1 MRPGRPAHRLNR
13 FPYIRLCHL
22 PRHRFLGHRLNSSR
36 RVAVVASLSPSMAVM
51 QELALADVN
60 GVVRLIRDEQWHG
73 NLFWILIVARDAFVL
88 VSAALVV
95 LALVIVVVFLTSP
108 GSILSP

>member
-1 MRPGRPAHRLNR
+1 
-13 FPYIRLCHL
+13 
-22 PRHRFLGHRLNSSR
+22 
-36 RVAVVASLSPSMAVM
+36 VVASLSASMAVM

-60 GVVRLIRDEQWHG
+60 GVVRLIRDYQCHRT
-73 NLFWILIVARDAFVL
+73 LFGILIVARDAFVL

>member
-1 MRPGRPAHRLNR
+1 
-13 FPYIRLCHL
+13 
-22 PRHRFLGHRLNSSR
+22 
-36 RVAVVASLSPSMAVM
+36 MAVM

-60 GVVRLIRDEQWHG
+60 GVVTLIRDDQWHG
-73 NLFWILIVARDAFVL
+73 PLFGILIVARDAFVL